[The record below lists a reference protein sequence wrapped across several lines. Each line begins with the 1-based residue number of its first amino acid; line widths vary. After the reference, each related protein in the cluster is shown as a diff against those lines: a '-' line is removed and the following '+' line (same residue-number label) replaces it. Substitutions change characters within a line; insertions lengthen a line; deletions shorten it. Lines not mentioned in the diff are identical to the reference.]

1 MKSLY
6 IFFFNNSFFTLN
18 SAHLLFEIIIL
29 ILFLYVKLSFFN
41 ILYVFYSRKFIS
53 FMNHNVLSEN
63 CEIEDKVRSKQ
74 GDTTT
79 FDECVERNQP
89 DCDPKENIFT

>member
-1 MKSLY
+1 MS
-6 IFFFNNSFFTLN
+6 
-18 SAHLLFEIIIL
+18 
-29 ILFLYVKLSFFN
+29 
-41 ILYVFYSRKFIS
+41 
-53 FMNHNVLSEN
+53 HNFLSEN

-89 DCDPKENIFT
+89 DCDPKENIFEGLCVHLL